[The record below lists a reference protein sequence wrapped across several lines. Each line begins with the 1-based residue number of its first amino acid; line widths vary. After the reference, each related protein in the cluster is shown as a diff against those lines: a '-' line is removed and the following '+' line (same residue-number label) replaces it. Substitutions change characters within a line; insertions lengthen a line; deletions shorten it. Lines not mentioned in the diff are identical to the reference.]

1 MQIKWLEDFLTLTDA
16 HAFSRAAERR
26 NLSQPT
32 FSRHIRA
39 LEEWL
44 GVELIDRR
52 TQGVHLTSAGRIFRS
67 FAADLLRSTYDMRNV
82 LRGQSSGPAEAVR
95 FAVAHTL
102 SLTYFPHWLNRLKQA
117 LGNVIARVS
126 AVNVAEGASALTEGG
141 TDLLLNYHHP
151 QLPAL
156 LDPER
161 FQHLV
166 LATDRML
173 PVSAPDKNGR
183 PHYRLPGHV
192 EAPIPF
198 LAYSSGTYLAHTVE
212 MILLGA
218 NQRCHFERS
227 FDTHMSEA
235 LKAMIVEGHGLGW
248 LPESCIGK
256 ELAEKRLTIA
266 GPEQWTC
273 TLEVRLYRSLE
284 NANPTVDRIWQLF
297 RDNPPQATDHRT

>member
-1 MQIKWLEDFLTLTDA
+1 MQIKWIEDFLTLTDA

-26 NLSQPT
+26 NVSQPT
-32 FSRHIRA
+32 FSRHIQA

-52 TQGVHLTSAGRIFRS
+52 MQGVHLTSAGRIFRG
-67 FAADLLRSTYDMRNV
+67 FAADLLRRTYDMRNV
-82 LRGQSSGPAEAVR
+82 LRGQSPGIAETVR

-102 SLTYFPHWLNRLKQA
+102 SLTYFPHWLSTLKMA
-117 LGNVIARVS
+117 LGNLVARVS

-141 TDLLLNYHHP
+141 ADLLLNYHHP

-156 LDPER
+156 LAPER

-173 PVSAPDKNGR
+173 PCSAPNRDGR
-183 PHYRLPGHV
+183 PRHRLPGRV
-192 EAPIPF
+192 DAPLAL

-212 MILLGA
+212 MILLNA
-218 NQRCHFERS
+218 NERCHFERS

-235 LKAMIVEGHGLGW
+235 LKAMVVEGHGLGW
-248 LPESCIGK
+248 LPESCVSK
-256 ELAEKRLTIA
+256 ELAEKRLVIA
-266 GPEQWTC
+266 GGGQWSC

-284 NANPTVDRIWQLF
+284 NANPMVDRIWNFF
-297 RDNPPQATDHRT
+297 RDTAGK

>member
-1 MQIKWLEDFLTLTDA
+1 MQIKWIEDFLTLTDA

-26 NLSQPT
+26 NVSQPT
-32 FSRHIRA
+32 FSRHIQA

-52 TQGVHLTSAGRIFRS
+52 MQGVHLTSAGRIFRG
-67 FAADLLRSTYDMRNV
+67 FAADLLRRTYDMRNV
-82 LRGQSSGPAEAVR
+82 LRGQSPGIAETVR

-102 SLTYFPHWLNRLKQA
+102 SLTYFPHWLSTLKMA
-117 LGNVIARVS
+117 LGNLVARVS

-141 TDLLLNYHHP
+141 ADLLLNYHHP

-156 LDPER
+156 LAPER

-173 PVSAPDKNGR
+173 PCSAPNRDGR
-183 PHYRLPGHV
+183 PRHRLPGHV
-192 EAPIPF
+192 DAPLAL

-212 MILLGA
+212 MILLNA
-218 NQRCHFERS
+218 NERCHFERS

-235 LKAMIVEGHGLGW
+235 LKAMVVEGHGLGW
-248 LPESCIGK
+248 LPESCVSK
-256 ELAEKRLTIA
+256 ELAEKRLVIA
-266 GPEQWTC
+266 GGGQWSC

-284 NANPTVDRIWQLF
+284 NANPMVDRIWNFF
-297 RDNPPQATDHRT
+297 RDTAGK

>member
-1 MQIKWLEDFLTLTDA
+1 MQIKWIEDFLTLTDA

-26 NLSQPT
+26 NVSQPT
-32 FSRHIRA
+32 FSRHIQA

-52 TQGVHLTSAGRIFRS
+52 MQGVHLTSAGRIFRG
-67 FAADLLRSTYDMRNV
+67 FAADLLRRTYDMRNV
-82 LRGQSSGPAEAVR
+82 LRGQSPGIAETVR

-102 SLTYFPHWLNRLKQA
+102 SLTYFPHWLSTLKMA
-117 LGNVIARVS
+117 LGNLVARVS

-141 TDLLLNYHHP
+141 ADLLLNYHHP

-156 LDPER
+156 LAPER

-173 PVSAPDKNGR
+173 PCSAPNRDGR
-183 PHYRLPGHV
+183 PRHRLPGRV
-192 EAPIPF
+192 DAPLAL

-212 MILLGA
+212 MILLNA
-218 NQRCHFERS
+218 NERCHFERS

-235 LKAMIVEGHGLGW
+235 LKAMVVEGHGLGW
-248 LPESCIGK
+248 LPESCVSK
-256 ELAEKRLTIA
+256 ELAEKRLVIA
-266 GPEQWTC
+266 GGGQWSC

-284 NANPTVDRIWQLF
+284 NANPMVDRIWNFF
-297 RDNPPQATDHRT
+297 RDNAGK

>member
-1 MQIKWLEDFLTLTDA
+1 MQIKWIEDFLTLTDA

-26 NLSQPT
+26 NVSQPT
-32 FSRHIRA
+32 FSRHIQA

-52 TQGVHLTSAGRIFRS
+52 MQGVHLTSAGRIFRG
-67 FAADLLRSTYDMRNV
+67 FAADLLRRTYDMRNV
-82 LRGQSSGPAEAVR
+82 LRGQSPGIAETVR

-102 SLTYFPHWLNRLKQA
+102 SLTYFPHWLSTLKMA
-117 LGNVIARVS
+117 LGNLVARVS

-141 TDLLLNYHHP
+141 ADLLLNYHHP

-156 LDPER
+156 LAPER

-173 PVSAPDKNGR
+173 PCSAPNRDGR
-183 PHYRLPGHV
+183 PRHRLPGRV
-192 EAPIPF
+192 DAPLAL

-212 MILLGA
+212 MILLNA
-218 NQRCHFERS
+218 NERCHFERS

-235 LKAMIVEGHGLGW
+235 LKAMVVEGHGLGW
-248 LPESCIGK
+248 LPESCVSK
-256 ELAEKRLTIA
+256 ELAEKRLVIA
-266 GPEQWTC
+266 GGGQWSC

-284 NANPTVDRIWQLF
+284 NANPMVDRIWNFF
-297 RDNPPQATDHRT
+297 RDSAGK